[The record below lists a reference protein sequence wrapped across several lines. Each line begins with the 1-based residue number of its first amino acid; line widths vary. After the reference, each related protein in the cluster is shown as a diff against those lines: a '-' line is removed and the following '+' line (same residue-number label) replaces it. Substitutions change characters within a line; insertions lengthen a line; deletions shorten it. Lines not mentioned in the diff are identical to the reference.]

1 MKRYVLE
8 SLKMASNGIKLEG
21 SVEYLNNVQEALSR
35 SNSSMMSEN
44 EILDLKFITGALAW
58 LSIRKV
64 QTKIYRDTSYKR

>member
-1 MKRYVLE
+1 MKRYVLG

-44 EILDLKFITGALAW
+44 EILDLKFITGALDMVVN
-58 LSIRKV
+58 SKG
-64 QTKIYRDTSYKR
+64 TD